1 MFPPAPLNPE
11 QLEIVERA
19 ATLAREK
26 FPPRAA
32 RYDAEASF
40 PFENYADL
48 HKAGLLGLLVPREY
62 GGLGAD
68 PVTYA
73 VVLLELAKG
82 DSATALTFNM
92 HSTHIRTLILLGTE
106 EQKRRYLGEIAREG
120 KVLASITSEPGST
133 YRGKY
138 VIRMRFIPRDG
149 GYQVEGVKYFCSL
162 ADGADY
168 YVTSGILQGKE
179 SAKEGMMTAMIPRTS
194 PGIELVDRWDAVG
207 MRGTTSHTL
216 RFDTFV
222 DDEAIIGEPGSL
234 MDADV
239 LNFALGYAAVYLGV
253 GQAAFEY
260 VVEQTKA
267 KADHGS
273 GSALESPLVQYGVGE
288 MYTRIQAARAL
299 LWMAAQ
305 AKAENRPDAPL
316 IVNQAKAFGAE
327 TGLWATE
334 RCIRLS
340 GGRGI
345 LKSTPLERLHRDAM
359 SGPVMPPA
367 NERVIEVSGK
377 AAFGLPANAI
387 EFQ

>member
-1 MFPPAPLNPE
+1 MFPSPPLSAE

-19 ATLAREK
+19 ATLAREC
-26 FPPRAA
+26 FPSRAA

-48 HKAGLLGLLVPREY
+48 HRAGLVGLAVPREY

-73 VVLLELAKG
+73 AVLLELAKG
-82 DSATALTFNM
+82 DPATALTFNM
-92 HSTHIRTLILLGTE
+92 HSTHIRTLILIGTE
-106 EQKRRYLGEIAREG
+106 AQKRRYFGEIVRDG
-120 KVLASITSEPGST
+120 KLLASITSEPGSS
-133 YRGKY
+133 YQSKY
-138 VIRMRFIPRDG
+138 VIRMRFIPTDG
-149 GYQVEGVKYFCSL
+149 GYRVEGIKYFCSL

-168 YVTSGILQGKE
+168 YVTSGILAGKE
-179 SAKEGMMTAMIPRTS
+179 SAKDGMLTAVIPRTAK
-194 PGIELVDRWDAVG
+194 GIELVDRWDSTG

-222 DDEAIIGEPGSL
+222 DGDAVLGGPGAL
-234 MDADV
+234 MEADV
-239 LNFALGYAAVYLGV
+239 LNFALGYGAVYLGI

-260 VVEQTKA
+260 TVAQIKA
-267 KADHGS
+267 RAARGDS
-273 GSALESPLVQYGVGE
+273 GALESPLVQHAVGDL
-288 MYTRIQAARAL
+288 YTRVQAARAL
-299 LWMAAQ
+299 LWEAAR
-305 AKAENRPDAPL
+305 AKANDAPDAAV

-334 RCIRLS
+334 RCVRLS

-345 LKSTPLERLHRDAM
+345 LKSQPLERWHRDALA
-359 SGPVMPPA
+359 GPVMPPS
-367 NERVIEVSGK
+367 NDRVLEVSGK
-377 AAFGLPANAI
+377 AAFGLPATAI